1 MISPGPDLRNRG
13 EEGDEVGQGEGDQVA
28 VGGGVE
34 RLGSPDSDHH
44 HQVAQH
50 TYQEDAGLADCAHQ
64 AIQLTVVLR
73 VRANNVLRLQAVL
86 RNLFQLIKVRTHRN
100 ICHISLLEIKYKEK
114 YQAKKC

>member
-34 RLGSPDSDHH
+34 RLGSPHSDHH
-44 HQVAQH
+44 HEVAQH

-64 AIQLTVVLR
+64 AIHGVVVLR
-73 VRANNVLRLQAVL
+73 LRALAGPVFRS
-86 RNLFQLIKVRTHRN
+86 
-100 ICHISLLEIKYKEK
+100 C
-114 YQAKKC
+114 